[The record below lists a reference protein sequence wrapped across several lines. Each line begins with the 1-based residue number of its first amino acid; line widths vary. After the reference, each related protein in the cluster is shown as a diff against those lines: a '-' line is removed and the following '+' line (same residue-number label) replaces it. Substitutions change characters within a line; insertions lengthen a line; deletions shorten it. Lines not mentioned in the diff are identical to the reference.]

1 MMLLLVA
8 TGLCGLSVG
17 ACFGAV
23 LMAVFVMPKFDGFL
37 LARTQEGNLPQSRAF
52 GPPSS

>member
-1 MMLLLVA
+1 MMLLLVL

-23 LMAVFVMPKFDGFL
+23 LMAILVMPKFDGLL
-37 LARTQEGNLPQSRAF
+37 LARTQESRFAAKRRF
-52 GPPSS
+52 RAVE